1 MLWDLIQQC
10 QLWNQSDEL
19 EGAAMRM
26 NLQSDRIGMV
36 SDRVDELEKQLGETR
51 ALLHKLLVRLEER
64 FGQDLDDSGWVG
76 DEPGTVQ

>member
-1 MLWDLIQQC
+1 MLWDLIEIC
-10 QLWNQSDEL
+10 QLWNQSDKL
-19 EGAAMRM
+19 EGAAVRM

-64 FGQDLDDSGWVG
+64 LGGRRTWTS
-76 DEPGTVQ
+76 P